1 MPGRRRKNPDHPSAT
16 GPGTQPAESLLPAD
30 FELADLY
37 GAHGSDD
44 EDADDQPVL
53 VPPVR
58 LLPEDEL
65 AAQAAAV
72 PLLARAIRLAR
83 WAAPTRPVDELG
95 DLLPADQVAAARHL
109 GLAPAEDG
117 GTSRPKAGGIPED
130 SVLEA
135 LRIWSLAS
143 DLELVVPAHDAEGN
157 RVAGPSQELA
167 PVEAGDVEA
176 VLELWL
182 SAAEVISELAAEIEP
197 LDAEPDAGEQADE
210 DRAEELLSQ
219 YEEVQ
224 AEAAELLDEAL
235 QVLYEATAFAQPGQ
249 ETVPLGVLAALLV
262 VPDGEEP
269 DEEMLGDITDVMV
282 ALDPM
287 LSDLEEIGLLEYQ
300 PIDPELFEEAEE
312 EIEGEAAAAEARAAV
327 SPEADDAEAARFGLV
342 KLTPLGQYGIR
353 QWLLDKGYDAPLIG
367 EYATGDAAALL
378 QGIAEAV
385 NVLPEQEIQVWVAG
399 REPVGAARELLEAAR
414 GNDPVAPL
422 RRMLAQLAIGE
433 LGEAVE
439 PAVREVLDDRELGG
453 AARALLLSQ
462 GAANVPEPD
471 RPMVLW
477 TTVDT
482 YAGQLLDLAGDAEL
496 ERELIARMP
505 VADDP
510 AGFFGELWRVE
521 HPYTAQVLETIGE
534 LHPDKR
540 VAKEARKAAF
550 KARSRN

>member
-1 MPGRRRKNPDHPSAT
+1 MPGRRRKNPDQPSAT
-16 GPGTQPAESLLPAD
+16 GAGSEPAESLLPAD

-37 GAHGSDD
+37 GAHDFDD
-44 EDADDQPVL
+44 AQDADDQSVL
-53 VPPVR
+53 VPPVL

-72 PLLARAIRLAR
+72 PLLAQAVRLAR
-83 WAAPTRPVDELG
+83 WASPTRLVDELG

-109 GLAPAEDG
+109 GLAPAEG
-117 GTSRPKAGGIPED
+117 EVPED
-130 SVLEA
+130 AVLEA
-135 LRIWSLAS
+135 LRIWSLAG
-143 DLELVVPAHDAEGN
+143 DLELVVPAHDAEGH
-157 RVAGPSQELA
+157 RMAGPSQELA
-167 PVEAGDVEA
+167 PVEAGDQEA

-182 SAAEVISELAAEIEP
+182 SAAEVITELAAEIEP
-197 LDAEPDAGEQADE
+197 LDDEPDAGEDADE
-210 DRAEELLSQ
+210 ARAEELLNQ

-235 QVLYEATAFAQPGQ
+235 QVLYEATAFAEPGQ

-287 LSDLEEIGLLEYQ
+287 LSDLAEIGMLEYQ
-300 PIDPELFEEAEE
+300 PIDPELFEEADEE
-312 EIEGEAAAAEARAAV
+312 PQAPVE
-327 SPEADDAEAARFGLV
+327 PEADDAEAARFGLV
-342 KLTPLGQYGIR
+342 TLTPLGQFGIR

-367 EYATGDAAALL
+367 EHATGDAAALL
-378 QGIAEAV
+378 QGVAEAV
-385 NVLPEQEIQVWVAG
+385 NVLPEQEIRLWLSG

-422 RRMLAQLAIGE
+422 RRLLAQLALGE
-433 LGEAVE
+433 LGGPAE
-439 PAVREVLDDRELGG
+439 PAVREVLADRELGG
-453 AARALLLSQ
+453 GARAWLLAQ
-462 GAANVPEPD
+462 GAADVPEPD
-471 RPMVLW
+471 RAMVLW

-482 YAGQLLDLAGDAEL
+482 YAGQLLDLEGDIEL
-496 ERELIARMP
+496 ARELIADMP
-505 VADDP
+505 VTDDP
-510 AGFFGELWRVE
+510 AGFFAELWRVE
-521 HPYTAQVLETIGE
+521 HPHTARVLEAIGE

-550 KARSRN
+550 KTRSQH

>member
-1 MPGRRRKNPDHPSAT
+1 MPGRRRKTPDHPSAT
-16 GPGTQPAESLLPAD
+16 GPGTQPSESLLPAD

-37 GAHGSDD
+37 GAHGFDD
-44 EDADDQPVL
+44 GEDADDQSVL

-58 LLPEDEL
+58 LLPEAEL

-72 PLLARAIRLAR
+72 PLLALAVRLAR

-109 GLAPAEDG
+109 GLAPAEG
-117 GTSRPKAGGIPED
+117 NVPED
-130 SVLEA
+130 TVLEA

-143 DLELVVPAHDAEGN
+143 DLELVVPAHDADGN

-167 PVEAGDVEA
+167 PVEAGDAEA

-182 SAAEVISELAAEIEP
+182 SAAEVVTELAAEIEP
-197 LDAEPDAGEQADE
+197 LDSEPDAGEQADE
-210 DRAEELLSQ
+210 ARAEELLSQ

-235 QVLYEATAFAQPGQ
+235 QVLYEATAFAEPGQ

-312 EIEGEAAAAEARAAV
+312 EAAADGAAAAAL
-327 SPEADDAEAARFGLV
+327 SPEAEDAEAARFGLV

-367 EYATGDAAALL
+367 EYATGDATALL

-385 NVLPEQEIQVWVAG
+385 NVLPDQEIRIWLAG
-399 REPVGAARELLEAAR
+399 REPLGAARELLAAAR
-414 GNDPVAPL
+414 GSDPVAPL
-422 RRMLAQLAIGE
+422 RRLLAQLALGE
-433 LGEAVE
+433 LGEVAE
-439 PAVREVLDDRELGG
+439 PAVREVLADRELGG
-453 AARALLLSQ
+453 AARAWLLAQ
-462 GAANVPEPD
+462 GASDVPEPD

-482 YAGQLLDLAGDAEL
+482 YAGQLLDLEGDREL

-505 VADDP
+505 VTDDP
-510 AGFFGELWRVE
+510 AAFFGELWRVE
-521 HPYTAQVLETIGE
+521 HTYTAQVLETIGE